1 MRADEEAARV
11 REQAEE
17 ERQQAVDAE
26 RRLAILR
33 GEEPPPLAPSPSE
46 GRHDDDRD
54 PDRAAAGRGERRNKR
69 KRAGENDTD
78 FEMRVARSRIEGP
91 SRDATRDGE
100 EELAGAG
107 AVVKHQSS
115 SAPLVDAA
123 GHIDLFAADPA
134 AARPRRAEKNPEA
147 EAEAARKKRELE
159 DQYTMRFA
167 NAAGF
172 RTDLSKTSAGPW
184 YAAATQRR
192 SDDGSGAPPAA
203 LDEVVGRDVWVNEDP
218 RRRDREAARVVASD
232 PLALMKRGAAQ
243 VREVARERRTEN
255 EERERALRQ
264 LRREERRHD
273 RKRRR
278 AGGDHAR
285 GAEGEAPR
293 SSRSHRRGD
302 RGHRDR
308 SRSSDDEARGKRH
321 DARKHRHH
329 SHNDGERSHRRHH
342 DSPTRKH
349 RERRGSSEDEA
360 RGKGGD
366 AKRHRHH
373 SHNDGERGHRRHH
386 SPERKHGSRSR
397 YDEGARDDRKTSED
411 R

>member
-11 REQAEE
+11 QEQAEE

-33 GEEPPPLAPSPSE
+33 GEDPPSLAPPPSK
-46 GRHDDDRD
+46 GRHDSDRD
-54 PDRAAAGRGERRNKR
+54 ADGAAVGRGERRNKR

-91 SRDATRDGE
+91 IRDASHDDE
-100 EELAGAG
+100 EGAGAG

-134 AARPRRAEKNPEA
+134 AAPARPRRAEKNPEA

-172 RTDLSKTSAGPW
+172 RTELSKTSAGPW
-184 YAAATQRR
+184 YAAKRP
-192 SDDGSGAPPAA
+192 DGDPQAELAAP
-203 LDEVVGRDVWVNEDP
+203 GKDVWGNEDP

-243 VREVARERRTEN
+243 VREVARERRAEN

-273 RKRRR
+273 KKRRR
-278 AGGDHAR
+278 GDDEDR
-285 GAEGEAPR
+285 GADASR
-293 SSRSHRRGD
+293 SSRSHRGD
-302 RGHRDR
+302 GHGHRAR
-308 SRSSDDEARGKRH
+308 SRS
-321 DARKHRHH
+321 
-329 SHNDGERSHRRHH
+329 RSR
-342 DSPTRKH
+342 
-349 RERRGSSEDEA
+349 EDEA
-360 RGKGGD
+360 RRQRD
-366 AKRHRHH
+366 DSRRHRPR
-373 SHNDGERGHRRHH
+373 SHDDGERGHRHHH
-386 SPERKHGSRSR
+386 SPTRKHGEGRSSSRRHHGSKSR
-397 YDEGARDDRKTSED
+397 YDEGARDGERRRDDRKTSVD
-411 R
+411 RRRRDQAAADHD